1 VHARGRNLVA
11 NGSMNDSQTQTLKTF
26 LLCPCGEKAT
36 IGYAFPGSQER
47 GLCDLHEKSVEMRR
61 ELSPGRAE
69 VASVRRLDGSPPVQ
83 TVHTPAELAVGDAAR
98 ELNWE
103 RSQNVELKGRLD
115 DMSEELETAKE
126 QLAEARQA
134 LQDAGVSK
142 VDGHPET

>member
-1 VHARGRNLVA
+1 
-11 NGSMNDSQTQTLKTF
+11 MNDSKIQTLKTF

-69 VASVRRLDGSPPVQ
+69 VASVRRLDGSPAVVTQ
-83 TVHTPAELAVGDAAR
+83 HTPAELAAPGTVGDAAR

-103 RSQNVELKGRLD
+103 RSQNVELKEQLD
-115 DMSEELETAKE
+115 DMAEELKNSQE
-126 QLAEARQA
+126 QLAEAREALAQA
-134 LQDAGVSK
+134 GLAK